1 MSSNAHKPSEKHTL
15 DEVLKSLQD
24 LMRGELLQDAPKPPP
39 PPKPHY
45 GKVGRPRKIPK
56 PPAEQSAAQTT
67 EAAGP
72 VDVGAVLAS
81 LRSLVAHELAD
92 ANGAESV
99 NAPMAASDDARS
111 PQAAPEDFPD
121 SESESEDASYVL
133 GEAESVTEALSEPME
148 SVSSKVGET
157 VTEAIE
163 EPISEAPS
171 STSPQSRNAGAEGP
185 ATKTVSLEQSAAA
198 ARQPPDS
205 SVPPEG
211 LQQEFMFNASVSP
224 APDRSEAL
232 VLEFAPAPET
242 RVKESSVRDADDA
255 TPVLEPEATQI
266 DVAVNAGTAD
276 ATAEAVDDTLVAP
289 VDEIQAMLEEA
300 DNRDEEIVLEA
311 PPPPE
316 ESFETTADVEIADAE
331 VTPRPEPEWTIS
343 DLEPNESTEEV
354 VIASAP
360 DWETSDFPSAGDNGQ
375 KEEQPETPED
385 IPVAEGLVPPSE
397 EVPAPEIEV
406 AEAPGVSAGD
416 EPPTSATPSGD
427 TDGGKLGG
435 HVELELGD
443 LPVLQDVVVPPPAA
457 TQLNLIEPPLPN
469 ADRARELAVRVAARL
484 NIERRKRGE
493 PGIDTKTIHRLQQLL
508 REELEKAGAKGEN
521 RRSK

>member
-56 PPAEQSAAQTT
+56 PPAEQSEAQTAEST
-67 EAAGP
+67 GP

-81 LRSLVAHELAD
+81 LRSLVTHELAD
-92 ANGAESV
+92 ANGAGSI
-99 NAPMAASDDARS
+99 NAPMAASDGARS
-111 PQAAPEDFPD
+111 PQAAAEDFSD
-121 SESESEDASYVL
+121 SDLESEDVSYVL
-133 GEAESVTEALSEPME
+133 GEAESVTEAFSEPVE
-148 SVSSKVGET
+148 SVSSPVSET
-157 VTEAIE
+157 ATDTIE

-171 STSPQSRNAGAEGP
+171 VATPPSPDADAEGP
-185 ATKTVSLEQSAAA
+185 EIKSVSPAQSATAE
-198 ARQPPDS
+198 RQVPDA

-211 LQQEFMFNASVSP
+211 LQQEFTFNASLSP
-224 APDRSEAL
+224 APDRSEGL
-232 VLEFAPAPET
+232 VLEFAPAPEM

-255 TPVLEPEATQI
+255 TPAPEAEATQI
-266 DVAVNAGTAD
+266 DVAANADTAD
-276 ATAEAVDDTLVAP
+276 ATAEAVDGTLAVP
-289 VDEIQAMLEEA
+289 VDEFQATPEEA
-300 DNRDEEIVLEA
+300 DNGDEEIVLES

-316 ESFETTADVEIADAE
+316 ESIETTADVEIADAE

-360 DWETSDFPSAGDNGQ
+360 DWETSDFPSVGDTGE
-375 KEEQPETPED
+375 KEEQPQTTGE
-385 IPVAEGLVPPSE
+385 IPVAEGLSPPSE
-397 EVPAPEIEV
+397 EIPAPEIEV
-406 AEAPGVSAGD
+406 AEAPGVPAGD
-416 EPPTSATPSGD
+416 EPPAPATPAGN

-443 LPVLQDVVVPPPAA
+443 LPVLQDVVVPPPVA

-521 RRSK
+521 TPKK

>member
-45 GKVGRPRKIPK
+45 GKVGRPRKILN

-81 LRSLVAHELAD
+81 LRSLVTHELAD

-121 SESESEDASYVL
+121 SESESEDASCVL

-171 STSPQSRNAGAEGP
+171 TTSPQSRNAGAEGLV
-185 ATKTVSLEQSAAA
+185 TKTVSREQSAAA

-211 LQQEFMFNASVSP
+211 LQQEFLFNASVSP
-224 APDRSEAL
+224 ASDRSDAL

-242 RVKESSVRDADDA
+242 RVKESSVPDADDA
-255 TPVLEPEATQI
+255 APALEPEATQI
-266 DVAVNAGTAD
+266 DVAANADTAD
-276 ATAEAVDDTLVAP
+276 ATADADDTLVAP
-289 VDEIQAMLEEA
+289 IDEIQAMPEEA
-300 DNRDEEIVLEA
+300 DNTDEEIVLEA

-316 ESFETTADVEIADAE
+316 ESFETTADAEIADAE

-360 DWETSDFPSAGDNGQ
+360 DWETSDFASVGDNGQ
-375 KEEQPETPED
+375 KEEQPETPGD

-406 AEAPGVSAGD
+406 AEAPGLPAGD

-435 HVELELGD
+435 HVEMELGD

-484 NIERRKRGE
+484 NIERRQRGE

-521 RRSK
+521 TPKK